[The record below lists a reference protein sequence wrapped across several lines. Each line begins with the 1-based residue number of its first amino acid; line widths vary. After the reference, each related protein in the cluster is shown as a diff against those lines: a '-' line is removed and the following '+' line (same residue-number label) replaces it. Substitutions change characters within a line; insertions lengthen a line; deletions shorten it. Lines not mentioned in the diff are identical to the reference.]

1 MEEVDIA
8 AFWNSIEPISE
19 EISDEQVNNNPAD
32 QERIEDIRKLRKLD
46 EDFLR
51 SVRVVGNSS
60 ALKNTLIDLQEQ
72 LEKVNINPKKC
83 KEYLN
88 KLKGSMEKVGKLREK
103 LRKEKNQKTKDTAE
117 RVIHTLTGYIY
128 KYKQN
133 YERM

>member
-88 KLKGSMEKVGKLREK
+88 KLKEVWKR
-103 LRKEKNQKTKDTAE
+103 
-117 RVIHTLTGYIY
+117 
-128 KYKQN
+128 
-133 YERM
+133 